1 MDGPLGAAGP
11 RATMG
16 CMTVPPGPPGA
27 VASSAPGGPPGP
39 GGPGGPAINPYG
51 AVDLAALAQAREA
64 QQKADAAR
72 ARTASGGG
80 NDEQGSVT
88 TVIDVSEATFEVEVL
103 QRSLQVPVVIDFWA
117 EWCGPCKQL
126 SPILERLAIEDGGSW
141 VLAKVDVDANQQLSA
156 AAQVQSIPTVMVV
169 WQGQVIPGFQGA
181 LPEAQVREFLNQVI
195 ALPEQIPG
203 QAGESQ
209 AGDSQSGDPHAPDQ
223 PTAETATDDP
233 ELAAADDALARDD
246 LDAAEAGYRQILATR
261 PDHVEAR
268 QALGSVTLLKRTAG
282 LDAAAVIAAAN
293 DPLARDDVTANTQA
307 ADLEL
312 MSGEVDA
319 AFTRLVELVRR
330 TTDDERAAAKEHL
343 LELLDLVGNDVPEVL
358 AARRSLA
365 NALF

>member
-1 MDGPLGAAGP
+1 
-11 RATMG
+11 
-16 CMTVPPGPPGA
+16 MTVPPGPPGA
-27 VASSAPGGPPGP
+27 VGSSAPGGPPAP

-72 ARTASGGG
+72 ARAASGDG
-80 NDEQGSVT
+80 NDAQGSVT
-88 TVIDVSEATFEVEVL
+88 TVIDVSEATFEVDVL
-103 QRSLQVPVVIDFWA
+103 QRSLRVPVVIDFWA

-181 LPEAQVREFLNQVI
+181 LPEAQVRDFLNQVI

-209 AGDSQSGDPHAPDQ
+209 AGESPSGDPQAPHQ

-293 DPLARDDVTANTQA
+293 GSDEVTANTQA

-330 TTDDERAAAKEHL
+330 TSGDEREAVKEHL

-358 AARRSLA
+358 VARRALA